1 MPDPFD
7 PKPCCIVGV
16 CCPPGNP
23 DSEERRVTALS
34 SEIDKAMGAA
44 LASDVAYAAATSPRS
59 LSRGPS
65 TLAEMAARAVL
76 ARYDLVPKGLGA
88 FIVNS
93 YEPYFRDKFKK
104 G

>member
-16 CCPPGNP
+16 CCPPENP
-23 DSEERRVTALS
+23 DSEEKKV
-34 SEIDKAMGAA
+34 AA
-44 LASDVAYAAATSPRS
+44 LASEISRAAGFA
-59 LSRGPS
+59 SREHGPGPM
-65 TLAEMAARAVL
+65 AELAARSVL

-93 YEPYFRDKFKK
+93 YEPYFRDKFKNDLK
-104 G
+104 